1 MDTNKKEMLRETD
14 RAKEWTQIER
24 KMLRGTDRAKE

>member
-1 MDTNKKEMLRETD
+1 MDTNRKETVRGTD

-24 KMLRGTDRAKE
+24 KTVRGTDSKY